1 MKRKAECVSHGD
13 IQKRYEE
20 LLSQRDER
28 LRVINTIGIMVSS
41 SKKKRPRISQQDDEN
56 LPLDV
61 RVKIALSQGKTK
73 VCIKIW
79 GVFMEKPLRDIRGEE
94 SRYDGFTI
102 KFK

>member
-1 MKRKAECVSHGD
+1 MKRVECVSHGD
-13 IQKRYEE
+13 MKKRYKE
-20 LLSQRDER
+20 LLSQREER

-41 SKKKRPRISQQDDEN
+41 PKKKRPRISQQDDEN
-56 LPLDV
+56 LPLEV
-61 RVKIALSQGKTK
+61 RVRMALSQGKTK

-94 SRYDGFTI
+94 DRYSGFTI

>member
-1 MKRKAECVSHGD
+1 MKKKVECVSHGD

-20 LLSQRDER
+20 LLSKRNER
-28 LRVINTIGIMVSS
+28 LQVINTIGIMVSS
-41 SKKKRPRISQQDDEN
+41 PKKKRPRISQNDDES
-56 LPLDV
+56 LPLEI

-94 SRYDGFTI
+94 DKYRGFSI